1 MNLLVPLPVLLPLLG
16 AGLALMLTHRPH
28 AQRAVTVV
36 VLVMV
41 VAIAGV
47 LAYET
52 DKGAPLVVWIGAWD
66 PPLGISL
73 VADRLSV
80 LMLLVSA
87 VVALAVLVYSIG
99 QGMTGDDAE
108 ETPVSIYHPTYLVL
122 VAGVANAFLAGD
134 LFNLFVSFEMLL
146 FASYVL
152 LTLGG
157 TEGRIRAGTIYVV
170 VNVLSSF
177 LFLISIAVVYAA
189 TGTVNLAQL
198 SERLTVL
205 PEGVALIIQLLLL
218 TTFAIKAAVF
228 PLSFWLPD
236 SYPTAPAPVTAVF
249 AGLLTKVGVYAML
262 RTQTLLFPDQPLTTL
277 LLWAAL
283 LTMLIGILG
292 AIAQSDIKRML
303 SFTLVSHIGFMVF
316 GIALATT
323 AGFSGAIFYVAHH
336 ITIQTALFLV
346 LGLVE
351 RRAGSTSLLKLGG
364 VARLAPLL
372 AVMFFI
378 PAMNLAGIPPLSG
391 FLGKVGLLSAGIEV
405 GTPLALAVVAAGTL
419 TSLLTLYAVAKTW
432 NLAFW
437 RTPEQAHEMAH
448 AIAAQDE
455 ETVRHGEPRLVH
467 RRNYV
472 HGGSQRIDDLTIQ
485 QARATVAVEEDDP
498 DLHELLEKRL
508 LDRHLPLS
516 MTGATAALVAVSVA
530 ITVVAG
536 PLFGYTDRA
545 AANLL
550 DRTVYVDAVLTER
563 TR

>member
-1 MNLLVPLPVLLPLLG
+1 MSAELLVPFPVLLPLLG
-16 AGLALMLTHRPH
+16 AGLALCLSRRPR

-36 VLVMV
+36 VLIAV
-41 VAIAGV
+41 VAIAATLTYLSDHG
-47 LAYET
+47 E
-52 DKGAPLVVWIGAWD
+52 PLVLWIGAWE

-73 VADRLSV
+73 VADRVSS

-87 VVALAVLVYSIG
+87 VVALAVLIYSIG
-99 QGMTGDDAE
+99 QGMTGDE
-108 ETPVSIYHPTYLVL
+108 IETPVSIYHPTFLVL

-157 TEGRIRAGTIYVV
+157 TESRIRAGTIYVV
-170 VNVLSSF
+170 VNILSSM
-177 LFLISIAVVYAA
+177 LFLVGVAVTYAA

-198 SERLTVL
+198 SLRLQEIPDST
-205 PEGVALIIQLLLL
+205 ALMIQLLLL
-218 TTFAIKAAVF
+218 VTFAIKAAVF

-249 AGLLTKVGVYAML
+249 AGLLTKVGVYAIL
-262 RTQTLLFPDQPLTTL
+262 RIQTLLFPGSELTEL

-292 AIAQSDIKRML
+292 AVAQSDIKRML
-303 SFTLVSHIGFMVF
+303 SFTLVSHIGYMIF
-316 GIALATT
+316 GIGLATH
-323 AGFSGAIFYVAHH
+323 AGYSGAVFYVAHH

-351 RRAGSTSLLKLGG
+351 RRAGSTSLVKLGG

-391 FLGKVGLLSAGIEV
+391 FIGKVGLLGAGIEEA
-405 GTPLALAVVAAGTL
+405 TWLSYAVVAAGTV

-437 RTPEQAHEMAH
+437 RTPQQAHEMAVAMAELEQTRSGMVGEQSLMRHRGHVH
-448 AIAAQDE
+448 AGTQLVDE
-455 ETVRHGEPRLVH
+455 ETLR
-467 RRNYV
+467 
-472 HGGSQRIDDLTIQ
+472 
-485 QARATVAVEEDDP
+485 QAREALLEEGSDE
-498 DLHELLEKRL
+498 DLHELLEQRKL
-508 LDRHLPLS
+508 ETTLPKTMVGS
-516 MTGATAALVAVSVA
+516 TAGLVAVSVA
-530 ITVVAG
+530 LTLVAG
-536 PLFGYTDRA
+536 PLYGYTDRA
-545 AANLL
+545 ADNLQQ
-550 DRTVYVDAVLTER
+550 REVYVDAV
-563 TR
+563 